1 MFWIGTSG
9 YNYLEW
15 RGSFYPA
22 NLPAA
27 KMLPFYA
34 ARFST
39 VEINY
44 SFYRMPTDA
53 MLRGWAASTPE
64 QFKLTLK
71 APRRITHDA
80 KLQNCRPQVET
91 LLATAATLHEKLGVL
106 LFQLPPT
113 FKLALP
119 VLDEFLGWLPAN
131 VRAAFEFRHASWH
144 VPEVF
149 ERLQRHNAALC
160 IAESERMATP
170 LVMTADFGYFRLR
183 DEGYTADDLRQWAG
197 RLREQQARRRDIFV
211 YFKHEEAGKGPEFA
225 KQLRRLL
232 DV

>member
-22 NLPAA
+22 NLPVA

-71 APRRITHDA
+71 APRRITHAA
-80 KLQNCRPQVET
+80 KLRNCRPLVET
-91 LLATAATLHEKLGVL
+91 FLATAATLHEKLGVL

-119 VLDEFLGWLPAN
+119 VLEEFLGWLPAN

-160 IAESERMATP
+160 VAESERVATP

-183 DEGYTADDLRQWAG
+183 DEGYTPDDLRQWAG

-225 KQLRRLL
+225 KQLMRLL

>member
-22 NLPAA
+22 NLPVA

-80 KLQNCRPQVET
+80 KLQNCRPLLET
-91 LLATAATLHEKLGVL
+91 FLATAATLHEKLGVL

-119 VLDEFLGWLPAN
+119 VLEEFLGWLPAD

-144 VPEVF
+144 VPEAF

-160 IAESERMATP
+160 IAESERVATP

-211 YFKHEEAGKGPEFA
+211 YFRHEEAGKGPEFA
-225 KQLRRLL
+225 KQLMRLL

>member
-22 NLPAA
+22 NLPVA

-80 KLQNCRPQVET
+80 KLQNCRPLLET
-91 LLATAATLHEKLGVL
+91 FLATAATLHEKLGVL

-119 VLDEFLGWLPAN
+119 VLEEFLGWLPAN

-144 VPEVF
+144 VPEAF

-160 IAESERMATP
+160 IAESERVATP

-211 YFKHEEAGKGPEFA
+211 YFRHEEAGKGPEFA
-225 KQLRRLL
+225 KQLMRLL